1 MKRKLTPN
9 EVLYNVDF
17 HEKNESLKLKDIS
30 EIKTFYE
37 KIKDG
42 ITIEEEGYNLYLIDS
57 FSKEKLK
64 NVMDYIKEIYKL
76 KKAPK
81 DICYVTLKDKK
92 SQKF

>member
-64 NVMDYIKEIYKL
+64 M
-76 KKAPK
+76 
-81 DICYVTLKDKK
+81 
-92 SQKF
+92 